1 MQKYLKFQDSRSV
14 GVLETTAT
22 KYIKRM
28 CDELHIIHAVEGVEK
43 ESMFSSVKSGEMYPK
58 GFRFYRS
65 KIEIGE
71 SLLAYFMA
79 SVAKLM
85 LFY

>member
-1 MQKYLKFQDSRSV
+1 MYL
-14 GVLETTAT
+14 
-22 KYIKRM
+22 
-28 CDELHIIHAVEGVEK
+28 
-43 ESMFSSVKSGEMYPK
+43 K

-85 LFY
+85 LFLLLYKLS